1 MSANLDHYF
10 SYYSVSADD
19 SPTLSPEECRVIPW
33 FKTGGDK
40 KYRYSYKL
48 DKNSTAYDMGGYEG
62 EWAEEINKKYGC
74 KVEVFEPVQRF
85 VDILDKKFAKNSQVN
100 IHAIGLAGR
109 SRTESISLDLA
120 SSSTFKK
127 GKNSEKIKLVKASD
141 FIPKNQKIDL
151 IKINIEGGEYE
162 LLDNL
167 IETGLINNI
176 TDLQIQF
183 HDFVPNARKK
193 RLQVQALLN
202 KTHKMTYN
210 YPFIWEN
217 WSRK

>member
-1 MSANLDHYF
+1 MSLDHYF
-10 SYYSVSADD
+10 NYYGSDANKN
-19 SPTLSPEECRVIPW
+19 PALSPEECRVIPW

-40 KYRYSYKL
+40 KYRYAYNL
-48 DKNSTAYDMGGYEG
+48 NKNSLAYDMGGYEG
-62 EWAEEINKKYGC
+62 EWAEGINKKFGC
-74 KVEVFEPVQRF
+74 KVEVFEPVLRF
-85 VDILDKKFAKNSQVN
+85 VDILEKKFAKNPKVN
-100 IHAIGLAGR
+100 VHPIGLAGR

-127 GKNSEKIKLVKASD
+127 GEKTEKIKLVKASD

-162 LLDNL
+162 LLENL
-167 IETGLINNI
+167 IETGLIKNI
-176 TDLQIQF
+176 SHLQLQF

-193 RLQVQALLN
+193 RLKVQALLN
-202 KTHKMTYN
+202 KTHEMTYC

-217 WSRK
+217 WSRKK